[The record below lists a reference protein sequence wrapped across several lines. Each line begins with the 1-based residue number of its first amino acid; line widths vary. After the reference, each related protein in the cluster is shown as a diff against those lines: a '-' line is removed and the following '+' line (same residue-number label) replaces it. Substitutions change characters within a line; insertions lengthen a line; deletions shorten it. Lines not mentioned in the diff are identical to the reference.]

1 MENKKEETT
10 KKSTAKSGL
19 AKRAG
24 LASTVIW
31 VIAFAL
37 IFIVPKTSPY
47 IWVSDALL
55 LIGFWPLLLIWRP
68 GWPWLIFGICNIAIG
83 FLLLISIYLDDSN
96 FTPQMVAVKKHIADA
111 HSPFTWMTIGCLSSF
126 YGIARMVSHSAAF
139 FYRLFAKKAAKKES
153 ENQ

>member
-1 MENKKEETT
+1 MENKKEETA
-10 KKSTAKSGL
+10 KKLTL

-24 LASTVIW
+24 LAATVIW
-31 VIAFAL
+31 VIAFIL
-37 IFIVPKTSPY
+37 IFVVPKNSPY

-68 GWPWLIFGICNIAIG
+68 GWPWLIFGICNIVIG

-111 HSPFTWMTIGCLSSF
+111 HSPFTWITIGCLSSM
-126 YGIARMVSHSAAF
+126 YGIARMLSHSAAF
-139 FYRLFAKKAAKKES
+139 FYRLFAKKPAKTES
-153 ENQ
+153 EKPE